1 MYVQIID
8 GQLKSEDG
16 WRTIDEMEERWR
28 KNEANRAP
36 GYISGQW
43 LRDRKDPKHVVAVI
57 QFDSAETAQQNSNRP
72 ETNEFY
78 QRMVTILE
86 KPPTFVDCDVVH

>member
-16 WRTIDEMEERWR
+16 WRTVREMEETWGRD
-28 KNEANRAP
+28 EAKRAP

-43 LRDRKDPKHVVAVI
+43 LKDRKDPRHVVAVI
-57 QFDSAETAQQNSNRP
+57 QFESAEKAQENSNRP
-72 ETNEFY
+72 ETNQFY
-78 QRMVTILE
+78 QRMLTLLE
-86 KPPTFVDCDVVH
+86 APPKFLDCDAIE